1 MSLTVEPGTFVTL
14 LGPSGSGKTTLL
26 KLVNRLYE
34 PTSGLILIDGE
45 PSTSQPAPALRRRMG
60 YVIQQAGLF
69 PHYRVADNVAV
80 VPRLLHWDK
89 QRIEQRVDDLLEL
102 VGLPPAEYRDR
113 YPAQLSGGEQQR
125 VGLARAMAA
134 DPSTLLMDEPFG
146 ALDAITRTRL
156 QEELRRIHGRLGQ
169 TVLFVTHDIEEAVTL
184 ADKIVVMHEGKVA
197 QYDTPL
203 KIVMT
208 PANHFVADLVG
219 ADDVL
224 RRLSLV
230 SVAAAVRPLAGEVV
244 LASEPTVPRS
254 ARMRTALSTLLESN
268 APRIVVVDDDA
279 NPVGTLDLR
288 AIQAAAVPRVGD
300 QAAET
305 EALATVRDGAA

>member
-1 MSLTVEPGTFVTL
+1 
-14 LGPSGSGKTTLL
+14 
-26 KLVNRLYE
+26 
-34 PTSGLILIDGE
+34 
-45 PSTSQPAPALRRRMG
+45 MG

-89 QRIEQRVDDLLEL
+89 RRIEQRVDDLLEL
-102 VGLPPAEYRDR
+102 VGLPPDQYRNR

-156 QEELRRIHGRLGQ
+156 QEELRRIHGRFGQ

-208 PANHFVADLVG
+208 PANPFVADLVG

-230 SVAAAVRPLAGEVV
+230 SIAAAERPLAGEVV
-244 LASEPTVPRS
+244 LDNEPTVPRS

-268 APRIVVVDDDA
+268 APRVVVVDEDA
-279 NPVGTLDLR
+279 RPVGTLDLR
-288 AIQAAAVPRVGD
+288 AIQAASVPHPATGD
-300 QAAET
+300 EEPAP
-305 EALATVRDGAA
+305 LATARDRAG